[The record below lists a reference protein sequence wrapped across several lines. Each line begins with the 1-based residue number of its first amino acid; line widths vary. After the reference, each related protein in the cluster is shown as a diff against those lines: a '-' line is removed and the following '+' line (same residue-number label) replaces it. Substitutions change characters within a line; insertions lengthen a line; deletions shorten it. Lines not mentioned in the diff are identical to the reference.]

1 VNLGGV
7 RLRGSAAAYVLLEDA
22 AILTVLVGAF
32 AFAHF
37 GRVEG
42 LVTLSGLAQLLALL
56 LMVKGT
62 FFVCGLYDF
71 RLLTARSEF
80 WTKLTAGAVLAA
92 ALVWA
97 TWVGAAGEGI
107 AAAVFV
113 VAFPPIIAL
122 LRVLHEWVSRSPRM
136 RHRLLFLGAGPPAR
150 RTAREILDSRSREF
164 ELVGFLG
171 ESEEERGW
179 RIGGRPVLG
188 VMSELEQVVREHQV
202 DRIVVAVQ
210 DRRVGM
216 PLEALLRLR
225 ISGVEV
231 VEEPRVHEEIAGKI
245 PVEDLRPSW
254 LIFSD
259 GFSQGR
265 VRDLTKRM
273 FDVTIAV
280 IGLVLSAPIALAV
293 ALAVRLES
301 PGPILFRQTRV
312 GAAGREFT
320 IFKFR
325 SMREDAEAAG
335 KPQWA
340 AKNDSRV
347 TRIGGFLR
355 QSRLDEIP
363 QMWNVL
369 QGTMSF
375 VGPRPERPF
384 FVDQL
389 RETIPFYDQRHA
401 VKPGITGWAQVRFR
415 YGSDESDQ
423 TEKLRY
429 DMYYIKHYSVLFD
442 LRILFETVRVVF
454 QKNMGR

>member
-1 VNLGGV
+1 LG
-7 RLRGSAAAYVLLEDA
+7 LL
-22 AILTVLVGAF
+22 
-32 AFAHF
+32 
-37 GRVEG
+37 
-42 LVTLSGLAQLLALL
+42 
-56 LMVKGT
+56 
-62 FFVCGLYDF
+62 
-71 RLLTARSEF
+71 
-80 WTKLTAGAVLAA
+80 
-92 ALVWA
+92 
-97 TWVGAAGEGI
+97 
-107 AAAVFV
+107 
-113 VAFPPIIAL
+113 
-122 LRVLHEWVSRSPRM
+122 
-136 RHRLLFLGAGPPAR
+136 
-150 RTAREILDSRSREF
+150 
-164 ELVGFLG
+164 
-171 ESEEERGW
+171 
-179 RIGGRPVLG
+179 
-188 VMSELEQVVREHQV
+188 SELEQVVHDHRV
-202 DRIVVAVQ
+202 DRIVVAVK
-210 DRRVGM
+210 DRRTGM

-225 ISGVEV
+225 IAGVEV

-265 VRDLTKRM
+265 VRDLTKRL
-273 FDVTIAV
+273 FDVTIAA
-280 IGLVLSAPIALAV
+280 IGLLLSAPIALAV

-312 GAAGREFT
+312 GAGGREFT

-325 SMREDAEAAG
+325 SMREDAEVAG

-340 AKNDSRV
+340 AKNDPRV

-355 QSRLDEIP
+355 RSRLDEIP

-384 FVDQL
+384 FVSQL

-423 TEKLRY
+423 VEKLRY

>member
-7 RLRGSAAAYVLLEDA
+7 RLRRAAAVYILFEDV
-22 AILTVLVGAF
+22 AIVSVLVGAF

-37 GRVEG
+37 GN
-42 LVTLSGLAQLLALL
+42 LDALATPAGLALLALL
-56 LMVKGT
+56 LFLIKGA

-71 RLLTARSEF
+71 RLLLPRATF
-80 WTKLTAGAVLAA
+80 WSKLGMGALLAGT
-92 ALVWA
+92 LVWA
-97 TWVGAAGEGI
+97 TWVGVAGEGL
-107 AAAVFV
+107 AAVAFV
-113 VAFPPIIAL
+113 VAFPPVVAL
-122 LRVLHEWVSRSPRM
+122 LRMIHEIASRSPRL
-136 RHRLLFLGAGPPAR
+136 RHRLLFLGAGRPAC
-150 RTAREILDSRSREF
+150 RTAREILDLRSREF

-171 ESEEERGW
+171 ESEEQRGW

-188 VMSELEQVVREHQV
+188 LLPDLEEVVRKHRV
-202 DRIVVAVQ
+202 DRIVVAIE

-225 ISGVEV
+225 LAGVEV

-265 VRDLTKRM
+265 VRDLTKRA
-273 FDVTIAV
+273 FDIAV
-280 IGLVLSAPIALAV
+280 ALAGLIVSAPVALAV
-293 ALAVRLES
+293 ALAVRLDS
-301 PGPILFRQTRV
+301 RGPIFFSQARV
-312 GAAGREFT
+312 GAGGREFT
-320 IFKFR
+320 IYKFR
-325 SMREDAEAAG
+325 SMCVDAEVEG
-335 KPQWA
+335 QPQWA
-340 AKNDSRV
+340 KVNDPRV

-355 QSRLDEIP
+355 RSRLDEIP
-363 QMWNVL
+363 QIWNVL

-375 VGPRPERPF
+375 VGPRPERAF

-389 RETIPFYDQRHA
+389 RKTIPFYDQRHA

-423 TEKLRY
+423 LEKLRY
-429 DMYYIKHYSVLFD
+429 DMFYVKHHSILFD
-442 LRILFETVRVVF
+442 LRILFDTVRVVF
-454 QKNMGR
+454 AKNMGR